1 MPLNENMPQDEL
13 VKPSTLQQKE
23 SVSQYKDGKQ
33 YSKEADQTLDA
44 FINALNSAVKRD
56 V

>member
-33 YSKEADQTLDA
+33 YSKDADQTLDA

>member
-1 MPLNENMPQDEL
+1 MPSNENMPQEEFQ
-13 VKPSTLQQKE
+13 KPSTWEQKE
-23 SVSQYKDGKQ
+23 SASQYKNGKQ

-44 FINALNSAVKRD
+44 FINALNTAVKRD

>member
-1 MPLNENMPQDEL
+1 MPLNENMPLDGL
-13 VKPSTLQQKE
+13 VKPSTLEQKE
-23 SVSQYKDGKQ
+23 SASQYKDGKQ

-44 FINALNSAVKRD
+44 FINALNTAVKRD